1 MTVPGAVAE
10 LEPNP
15 IIERT
20 AVGVGEAQLNGKH
33 SSTLHRERC

>member
-10 LEPNP
+10 LEQSA

-20 AVGVGEAQLNGKH
+20 AVGVGEARLNGKH
-33 SSTLHRERC
+33 SSTLDRERC